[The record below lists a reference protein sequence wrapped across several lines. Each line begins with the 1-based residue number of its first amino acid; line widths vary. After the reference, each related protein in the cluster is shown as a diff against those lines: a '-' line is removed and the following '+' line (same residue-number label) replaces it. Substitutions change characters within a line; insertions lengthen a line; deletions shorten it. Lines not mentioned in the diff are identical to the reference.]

1 MKKIY
6 LLLCAI
12 SLSFISFSQ
21 SPIVTIDR
29 TNGPGPTATGNAA
42 SISSVG
48 ITRGAGVNQRN
59 GTDFSSRDWN
69 ATTQATAVTNDDYM
83 EWSVTGNTNYNAEIT
98 EIDIRLRRNP
108 NGPANWQLFYSIDN
122 FATAG
127 IAVNSV
133 ETLVADTNVVYNYNT
148 LSINSGSSGTITFR
162 LYAWNATTN
171 GGWLRVRR
179 LASWSGFGITL
190 PGIRLTGNITAT
202 STNDDES
209 NIITSVSFDPSD
221 NINYQLYSAPAGLTT
236 VNSLKIGEF
245 TIQDGGDDL
254 TDADALNT
262 ILTDLEFNVNGE
274 ANIAALA
281 LFDSTTNVAEVSSV
295 SETTLFSG
303 INGGAGLIAPDN
315 GSKTFDIYATFS
327 TTITDNEQIQ
337 LTINTATPDGVNGS
351 TFAASDAGGA
361 ATLITGDDNR
371 MEVTATQLVF
381 DQQPTDVN
389 QLEVMTPYPTAHAVD
404 ANNNLDLDYNSSVT
418 VLATG
423 PLDPP
428 SIIYSIVNGVGVF
441 DSIIFSDQG
450 TGFSLV
456 AVPSGILT
464 AISAPFDVLGP
475 LVQIAIQDFDSP
487 SPEWNYTNDI
497 PFFDNGWGT
506 DGYYGIIDILAASP
520 IDYTYFSDN
529 VLGENDLN
537 DEGDNGTTSWATIM
551 FDDVDVS
558 SFTNVQVRFDWQVIG
573 YANNNDNAQYQLFY
587 DGVGQGRVFIF
598 DGDNTNP
605 IQDDE
610 GSMVL
615 SIPDSVDEVA
625 LEIRIR
631 DNGNNGYSAF
641 DNFKVVSV
649 FDGLVY
655 TDNAWSPYPP
665 SGSTGLE
672 NAFVKD
678 GNYIVGSNI
687 EINNL
692 FVEDGATVSVA
703 SGQSMT
709 VNSDLINGGDLELNS
724 VSTSYSSL
732 IIEGKSTGNVTYN
745 RHINTNAAVGG
756 NDLITAPVTGQTFGD
771 FASNNANIYS
781 NPSNATDKL
790 FGPFDKTTDTYITY
804 DTAIPAEASVVLEP
818 AVGYRAAS
826 TDGDTF
832 SFVGIVNTENIDINI
847 VDSGPTNPEWNLIGN
862 PYPSYLKLS
871 TFLAANSSVFDPA
884 SSGVYGYD
892 GDASDGYNI
901 WNQAYSDD
909 NPNAAL
915 TPGQGFLIA
924 SASGGATVSFTA
936 AMRTIG
942 TTDDFIPGRM
952 STIEHLQ
959 LELSNSDQVYNT
971 DFYFTDNASLGL
983 DPGYDSKIFGGTA
996 PSFSIFSHLVE
1007 ENNGYEFAVQSM
1019 GYTDFADVT
1028 IPLGINASMGQE
1040 ITISIFESSLPETT
1054 NVFLED
1060 IVANT
1065 ITQLNDNDYTFTAS
1079 SNLNG
1084 VGRFFLRF
1092 SESALSTE
1100 ELAFNSLHV
1109 FATVTP
1115 KAIFIKGNLTDTTLV
1130 KVFDMQGRL
1139 VLSSTLESGSSS
1151 NQIDVSTL
1159 ATGIYAVS
1167 LSNKSL
1173 TKTQKVIIK

>member
-6 LLLCAI
+6 LLLFAI

-29 TNGPGPTATGNAA
+29 ANGPGPTATGNAV
-42 SISSVG
+42 SISSIG
-48 ITRGAGVNQRN
+48 LTRGIGVNERA

-69 ATTQATAVTNDDYM
+69 ATTQATAVTNNDYM
-83 EWSVTGNTNYNAEIT
+83 EWSVTGNTNFNAEVT

-108 NGPANWQLFYSIDN
+108 NGPANWQLFYSTDN

-133 ETLVADTNVVYNYNT
+133 ETLAADTNVVYNYNS
-148 LSINSGSSGTITFR
+148 LSINSGASGTITFR

-179 LASWSGFGITL
+179 LASWSGFGIAL

-202 STNDDES
+202 SSNDDES
-209 NIITSVSFDPSD
+209 NIISSVAFDPSD
-221 NINYQLYSAPAGLTT
+221 NIDYQLYSAASGLTT
-236 VNSLKIGEF
+236 ANSLKIGEF
-245 TIQDGGDDL
+245 TIQDGGNDL
-254 TDADALNT
+254 TDADALST
-262 ILTDLEFNVNGE
+262 ILTDLEFDVVGE
-274 ANIAALA
+274 ANFAALA
-281 LFDSTTNVAEVSSV
+281 LFDGVTNVAEVASV
-295 SETTLFSG
+295 GETTLFSG
-303 INGGAGLIAPDN
+303 INGGTGLIAPDN
-315 GSKTFDIYATFS
+315 GIKTFDVYATFS
-327 TTITDNEQIQ
+327 STVTDNEQIQ
-337 LTINTATPDGVNGS
+337 LTISSAIPDGVNGS

-361 ATLITGDDNR
+361 ATLVVGDDNR
-371 MEVTATQLVF
+371 IEVTATQLVF

-389 QLEVMTPYPTAHAVD
+389 QLEVMTPYPTVNAVD
-404 ANNNLDLDYNSSVT
+404 NNTNLDLDYTGVVNVISS
-418 VLATG
+418 G
-423 PLDPP
+423 FMNPP
-428 SIIYSIVNGVGVF
+428 SILYNITNGVATLDTIMF
-441 DSIIFSDQG
+441 LQEG
-450 TGFSLV
+450 TNV
-456 AVPSGILT
+456 ALFAISSPLT
-464 AISAPFDVLGP
+464 AAVSTTFDILGP

-506 DGYYGIIDILAASP
+506 DGYYGVIDILAASP
-520 IDYTYFSDN
+520 IDYTYFSNN

-537 DEGDNGTTSWATIM
+537 DEGDNGTTGWATIL
-551 FDDVDVS
+551 FDDVDIS

-587 DGVGQGRVFIF
+587 DGVGQGRVFLF
-598 DGDNTNP
+598 DGDNANP

-631 DNGNNGYSAF
+631 SNGNNGYSAF

-655 TDNAWSPYPP
+655 TNNAWSPYPP

-678 GNYIVGSNI
+678 GNYIVGSNV

-692 FVEDGATVSVA
+692 FVENGATVSVA

-745 RHINTNAAVGG
+745 RHVNTNAAVGG
-756 NDLITAPVTGQTFGD
+756 NDLISAPVTGQTFGD
-771 FASNNANIYS
+771 FASNNPNIYS
-781 NPSNATDKL
+781 NPSNTTDKL

-832 SFVGIVNTENIDINI
+832 NFVGIVNTQNVDINI

-871 TFLAANSSVFDPA
+871 TFLATNSTVFDPA
-884 SSGVYGYD
+884 SSGIYGYD

-901 WNQAYSDD
+901 WNQAYSDMH
-909 NPNAAL
+909 PNAAI

-924 SASGGATVSFTA
+924 SASGGATVSFTTV
-936 AMRTIG
+936 MRTIG
-942 TTDDFIPGRM
+942 TTDDFIPGRI
-952 STIEHLQ
+952 SSIEHLQ
-959 LELSNSDQVYNT
+959 LELSSSDQVYKT
-971 DFYFTDNASLGL
+971 DFYFTDNATLGL
-983 DPGYDSKIFGGTA
+983 DPGYDSRILGESA
-996 PSFSIFSHLVE
+996 PSFSIYSHLVE
-1007 ENNGYEFAVQSM
+1007 ENNGHDIAVQSL

-1028 IPLGINASMGQE
+1028 IPLGINATQGE
-1040 ITISIFESSLPETT
+1040 ELTISIFDTSLPEST
-1054 NVFLED
+1054 NVYLED
-1060 IVANT
+1060 SVANT
-1065 ITQLNDNDYTFTAS
+1065 VTLLNESEYTFTTS
-1079 SNLNG
+1079 TNLNG
-1084 VGRFFLRF
+1084 IGRFFLRF
-1092 SESALSTE
+1092 SESSLSTE

-1139 VLSSTLESGSSS
+1139 VLTSTLESGSTR

-1167 LSNKSL
+1167 VSNKSL